1 MCRDALFRMG
11 IQSGRVSR
19 VVLEMSKFRH
29 FCPLPDCLPIRRHVT
44 TIRDRFPPD
53 PLIPPSVSKHSTVYR
68 IRRGNLHPKIHTPQ
82 LRDRRAYQPPSPDPH
97 DRSRGGGFFCQ
108 RFFARLENASC
119 PRRAVSFSPTP
130 EASGGASASVLACF
144 RLPRLV
150 WSVSFRRTRV
160 SFPPE
165 EAPISIVR
173 ARGRERAHVV
183 CGARMPTT
191 ASKNLD
197 SHESVTP

>member
-1 MCRDALFRMG
+1 MRLRYVIFLRYTPPQKILGAPAHAGVVTGGHMCRDALFRMG
-11 IQSGRVSR
+11 IQSVRVSR

-108 RFFARLENASC
+108 RFFARLENDTSDVTSDVAELLAYAC
-119 PRRAVSFSPTP
+119 VHRFS
-130 EASGGASASVLACF
+130 A
-144 RLPRLV
+144 
-150 WSVSFRRTRV
+150 
-160 SFPPE
+160 
-165 EAPISIVR
+165 
-173 ARGRERAHVV
+173 
-183 CGARMPTT
+183 
-191 ASKNLD
+191 
-197 SHESVTP
+197 